1 MPKIAEILGF
11 LEEISPLALQ
21 EPWDNSGL
29 LVGSRGEEVNSI
41 YVALETTLKLVESLP
56 PHSLLITHH
65 PLLFK
70 PLKAL
75 LWEEY
80 PANILRALIQ
90 KNLSL
95 IALHTNFDQT
105 HLGRYVASEVLGFS
119 GVEMEGYVGYF
130 PLKMSTHEL
139 ASHLKRALGLERI
152 ATVGEERYLERGA
165 IITGSG
171 GSLAPSIKADALL
184 TGDIKYHD
192 AMIAKS
198 LGINLFDIGH
208 YESERFFGEILASVL
223 KKQGYEAII
232 VDSKNPFHYS

>member
-41 YVALETTLKLVESLP
+41 YVALEATLKLVESLP

-119 GVEMEGYVGYF
+119 GVEMEGCVGYF